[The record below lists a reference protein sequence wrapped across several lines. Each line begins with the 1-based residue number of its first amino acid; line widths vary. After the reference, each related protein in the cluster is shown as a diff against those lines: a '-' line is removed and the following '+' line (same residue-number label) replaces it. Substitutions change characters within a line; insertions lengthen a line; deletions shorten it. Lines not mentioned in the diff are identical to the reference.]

1 MTVMSLSRPHD
12 FYLTRIRERHVD
24 SQISPEQIIRE
35 AAAEWAVRLHAG
47 PLASAEVLEL
57 LRWRAADP
65 RHEAAL
71 AFARST
77 WAALGELG
85 ADADGQV
92 ASAARRA
99 RSPVARAVR
108 PRRARRLWQR
118 AASAALL
125 VLVIGAGG
133 LNGPELLLRLQA
145 DYLAGKGEVR
155 QVQLADGSTVELD
168 SGSAISLAFTN
179 SERRIRLLSG
189 SACFDVAPMG
199 EGENRP
205 FVVESAGGQT
215 RALGTRFVVGRE
227 SAEQAWVGVLQHSVA
242 VSLQAAPLRGKSEQ
256 QLDEGQGARYSK
268 TGGVQA
274 LNDLNLQRATGWRR
288 GVLVFERQPLAQVV
302 EQLNRYRKGRIVLGD
317 STLGERQISGV
328 FRLDMLDSVAA
339 TLSQEL
345 QLKHFDLAGL
355 SLIY

>member
-1 MTVMSLSRPHD
+1 M
-12 FYLTRIRERHVD
+12 D
-24 SQISPEQIIRE
+24 SQVSPEQIIRE

-47 PLASAEVLEL
+47 ALAPAEALEL
-57 LRWRAADP
+57 QRWRAADP

-71 AFARST
+71 AFACST

-85 ADADGQV
+85 AQGDTQA
-92 ASAARRA
+92 ASQARRA
-99 RSPVARAVR
+99 PSSTAPLAR
-108 PRRARRLWQR
+108 PRRSRRLWRR
-118 AASAALL
+118 AAGAALVV
-125 VLVIGAGG
+125 VLAVVGG
-133 LNGPELLLRLQA
+133 LQGPEWLLRMQS
-145 DYLAGKGEVR
+145 DYLTAKGEVR

-168 SGSAISLAFTN
+168 SGSAIRLDFN
-179 SERRIRLLSG
+179 DRERRIHLLEG
-189 SACFDVAPMG
+189 TAFFEVAPMG

-205 FVVESAGGQT
+205 FVVDSAGGQT

-227 SAEQAWVGVLQHSVA
+227 SAERAWVGVLQHRVA

-317 STLGERQISGV
+317 SALGERQISGV